1 MGLKIYMD
9 FLKLNGKNSVSLR
22 RINMEGLTISV
33 QDKGDVKVIVCKGFI
48 DTTTSQLLENTL
60 SDLLQK
66 RNYKIII
73 DLSDIDYIS
82 SAGWGIFVSEIKNIR
97 KNKGDLKLVN
107 MKPEVVEIFELLDF
121 TNILEYYKDIDEA
134 IKKFK

>member
-1 MGLKIYMD
+1 
-9 FLKLNGKNSVSLR
+9 
-22 RINMEGLTISV
+22 MEGLTISV